1 MTRKRFIKLLMAEG
15 YSRNE
20 ANELA
25 MDVDEGFSY
34 DELYCI
40 HCAMPQIIDIIGRI
54 KPAIEALVKGICEV
68 IPTVVQIITEM
79 LPVAVEA
86 AKKLKATAE
95 ELEVINENN

>member
-15 YSRNE
+15 CSRNE
-20 ANELA
+20 ANEWA

-40 HCAMPQIIDIIGRI
+40 RCAMPQIIDIIGRI
-54 KPAIEALVKGICEV
+54 KTTIETFAKGICEV
-68 IPTVVQIITEM
+68 IPTVVQAIMEM

-86 AKKLKATAE
+86 AKKLKALAE
-95 ELEVINENN
+95 AMEANNE